1 MKRLLFEVHRWG
13 GIALALFMSLWFFTG
28 LVILYAEPT
37 APSRMERLTHAEP
50 LQPGADLL
58 SAGEAWQ
65 RSAAMRLMSS
75 APSGAA
81 PHEQN
86 RPTSDTIVEARL
98 VVQADEPV
106 WLIEDDRARH
116 FALSAVDGRLHPTS
130 AEQAL
135 RIAVNWIEHDGG
147 DSAVNFRHV
156 ETVDKP
162 AILRNREALSPFHR
176 ISVEDGNGT
185 ELLISART
193 GEVVNASTRVE
204 RGLYWTG
211 NWLHLFRP
219 LELTKFGEF
228 RSDALTWS
236 AFFAVIVLVT
246 GLIAGWLRWRPGFNG
261 RKTYSEGRVHPYRD
275 FYSRWHFWAGLT
287 GGMLALSWALSGFMN
302 GNPWKIFSP
311 ANPSKEEMS
320 RYFGN
325 AKPAFAD
332 AWQAPARSKHEL
344 VEVSWRRLGDES
356 VNLAYGSDGKLSV
369 EDSSPG
375 FSRDALQT
383 AVQRIAGDV
392 PIANQTLRSEYD
404 SYYYLRHHRDPADRP
419 LPALR
424 VELADATQFYLD
436 PQDGRLLIRQDGS
449 RRVFRWLYSA
459 LHHWDIGFLYQRP
472 LWDAWMLTWI
482 SLGLVVST
490 SAVVLGY
497 RRIKRSVASNKRTV
511 DRMSSAGPL
520 AAQNRAS

>member
-37 APSRMERLTHAEP
+37 APSRLERLTHAEP
-50 LQPGADLL
+50 LKPGAELL

-65 RSAAMRLMSS
+65 RSAAERRMST
-75 APSGAA
+75 APSAT
-81 PHEQN
+81 PQHQQD
-86 RPTSDTIVEARL
+86 RPASDTLVEARL
-98 VVQADEPV
+98 VMQADEPV
-106 WLIEDDRARH
+106 WLIEDGRARH

-156 ETVDKP
+156 ETLDKP

-193 GEVVNASTRVE
+193 GEVVDASSRVE
-204 RGLYWTG
+204 RSLYWAG

-236 AFFAVIVLVT
+236 AGFAVIVLVT

-287 GGMLALSWALSGFMN
+287 GGLLALSWALSGFLN
-302 GNPWKIFSP
+302 GNPLKLFSA
-311 ANPSKEEMS
+311 ANASTAEMH
-320 RYFGN
+320 RYFGD
-325 AKPAFAD
+325 AKPGFA
-332 AWQAPARSKHEL
+332 ASWKAPARSTHEL
-344 VEVSWRRLGDES
+344 VEMMWRRLGDES
-356 VNLAYGSDGKLSV
+356 VNLAYGSDGKLSA

-375 FSRDALQT
+375 FSKAALQA

-392 PIANQTLRSEYD
+392 PIANQTLLQEYD

-419 LPALR
+419 LPVLR
-424 VELADATQFYLD
+424 VELADATQLYLD

-449 RRVFRWLYSA
+449 RRAFRWLYSA

-472 LWDAWMLTWI
+472 LWDAWMLIWI
-482 SLGLVVST
+482 SLGLVVSA

-497 RRIKRSVASNKRTV
+497 RRIKRSFAPSR
-511 DRMSSAGPL
+511 RSAGRRTSEPLL
-520 AAQNRAS
+520 AAQDRAG